1 MGDGLGAMKQYGTFS
16 NAAPVF
22 LQRPSDDTRNMQL
35 HRCISMSLADDPVA
49 IYVQIRPL
57 RRHETTWAQRW
68 L

>member
-1 MGDGLGAMKQYGTFS
+1 MADGRGSMKKYDIFS

-35 HRCISMSLADDPVA
+35 HRYISISLADDPVA
-49 IYVQIRPL
+49 IYVQIRLL
-57 RRHETTWAQRW
+57 RRQETTWAQRW